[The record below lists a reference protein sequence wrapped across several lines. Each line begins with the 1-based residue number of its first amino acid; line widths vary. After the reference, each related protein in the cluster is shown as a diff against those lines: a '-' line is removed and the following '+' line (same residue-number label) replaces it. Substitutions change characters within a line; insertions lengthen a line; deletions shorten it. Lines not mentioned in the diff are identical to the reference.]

1 MSSLSPLSDAP
12 LQHIVKLKD
21 DIDMDAHIVTFN
33 NARGN
38 GHIVHRKWDPRFLN
52 AYLGTF
58 SEAVL
63 EEIKGHPN
71 AEFVTEDSEQSDE
84 FEVTT
89 QNDAGWGVSR
99 INHVKSL
106 KGKSDQLTNYD
117 YEYDSTSEVGSG
129 VDIYILDSG
138 ICTEHVDFGGRA
150 TWGITING
158 TDGVDVK
165 GHGTHVASVNFITR
179 SSILLTKCY
188 QSGIAGGSRW
198 GIAKG
203 ANLIA
208 VKVLDDEG
216 HGRQSYNLIGLE
228 YVFMRRL
235 FDGRS
240 SIINM
245 SYGGQQG
252 QSEIIDFALM
262 RITSVGIHVTVAAG
276 NKNVDAKDTSP
287 ANCPCVNTVGATD
300 INDDRYIKEHDDDTI
315 TGSNFGELLCGLGV
329 ELQLTGYLL
338 YAGPCVDFFAPGFQI
353 TSCSIKKD
361 KNGKYTKSTKKDGT
375 SMAAPLVAGVIAAII
390 SLVGDIPPPGMT
402 NILKAL
408 CLRNILGRIPDDGTP
423 NALIRGALHVPIAF
437 SLTSDWASM
446 AINNRNTTLSRI
458 KANKYD
464 ENTSTTSKSVQY
476 GIEGSRVY
484 HDCTIPLMFVSVD
497 LSVDISLCHGSD
509 GKEDED
515 QAGMA
520 TATFASEE
528 YVSAGISDNVRNDD
542 DYNDCPLES
551 S

>member
-165 GHGTHVASVNFITR
+165 GHGTHVA
-179 SSILLTKCY
+179 
-188 QSGIAGGSRW
+188 GIAGGSRW

-216 HGRQSYNLIGLE
+216 HGRQSYSLIGLE

-235 FDGRS
+235 FEGRS

-245 SYGGQQG
+245 SYGGQHG

-315 TGSNFGELLCGLGV
+315 TGSNFG
-329 ELQLTGYLL
+329 
-338 YAGPCVDFFAPGFQI
+338 PCVDFFAPGFQI

-375 SMAAPLVAGVIAAII
+375 SMAAPLVAGVIAGII

-408 CLRNILGRIPDDGTP
+408 CLRNILGQIPDDGTP

-446 AINNRNTTLSRI
+446 AITNRNTTLSRI
-458 KANKYD
+458 KANEYD
-464 ENTSTTSKSVQY
+464 ENTSTTSKSIQY

-484 HDCTIPLMFVSVD
+484 HDGTIPLMFVSVD

-528 YVSAGISDNVRNDD
+528 YVSAGISDNGRDRKSVV
-542 DYNDCPLES
+542 
-551 S
+551 